1 MEFARINLN
10 LTTRGVFVS
19 QPINRLLDIMA
30 QLRDPEGGCPWDLEQ
45 DFKSLVPYT
54 LEEAYEVAEAAESG
68 DSEDLREELGD
79 LLLQV
84 VFHAQ
89 IGREKG
95 LFDFD
100 QVVEGIADK
109 LVRRH
114 PHVFGDVE
122 FETPEDR
129 QAYWEASKQEEK
141 AERGKV
147 AVAPSVL
154 GDVPT
159 DLPALMVAQ
168 KLQNRAARHGFDWP
182 SLDPVFDK
190 LQEEMDELREAV
202 LLKDTN
208 HIAEELGDVLF
219 VLANLARHLGVD
231 AEAALRTGNRK
242 FRRRFHHIE
251 RRVAES
257 GASLD
262 QQDLTTLDSYW
273 NEAKQIERAGR

>member
-1 MEFARINLN
+1 M
-10 LTTRGVFVS
+10 S

-100 QVVEGIADK
+100 SVSNGIADK
-109 LVRRH
+109 LIRRH
-114 PHVFGDVE
+114 PHVFADMN

-129 QAYWEASKQEEK
+129 QAFWEASKREEK
-141 AERGKV
+141 AERGKSE
-147 AVAPSVL
+147 AVQSVL
-154 GDVPT
+154 GDVPP

-168 KLQNRAARHGFDWP
+168 KLQKRAARHGFDWP

-190 LQEEMDELREAV
+190 LQEEIDELQEAV
-202 LLKDTN
+202 VLKDIN

-242 FRRRFHHIE
+242 FRRRFQHIE
-251 RRVAES
+251 KRVTET

-262 QQDLTTLDSYW
+262 QQSLTTLDAYW
-273 NEAKQIERAGR
+273 NEAKQLERSGR